1 MPIPADDR
9 RARILDTV
17 RGLGTVRV
25 VDLAERLGLPAVTV
39 RRDVATLADAGLLR
53 RTHGSVSSGDAA
65 AAAAPAPARP
75 AEAPTLGLLVPAV
88 VQYFDEVIT
97 GARTAAAEAGV
108 HLVLGISS
116 YEASAD
122 RVQVDQLLASG
133 VQGLLLAPNWTA
145 ADRPEDHAW
154 VAELPV
160 PAVLLE
166 RRPAPGSP
174 AAALD
179 AVGSDHRHGVLLA
192 LRHLAALGHRR
203 VALAAR
209 TDTWTAHQVRL
220 GYAEACRTLD
230 LPAEPVIDVR
240 TPAAGVDGVAH
251 RLAEAVAD
259 GVGAALV
266 HNDQDAL
273 QLLPL
278 LRARGVRVPEDLA
291 LVAYDDVFA
300 ALGAPPLTAVAP
312 PKRAVGAAAVDLLA
326 RRLAT
331 TGPALPVHHLDLL
344 PTLTV
349 RESSGA

>member
-53 RTHGSVSSGDAA
+53 RTHGSVSFGGPAA
-65 AAAAPAPARP
+65 TPAPEPARP
-75 AEAPTLGLLVPAV
+75 AEVPTLGLLVPAV
-88 VQYFDEVIT
+88 VQYFDEVIA

-145 ADRPEDHAW
+145 ADRPEDHVW
-154 VAELPV
+154 LAELPV

-192 LRHLAALGHRR
+192 LCHLVALGHRR

-220 GYAEACRTLD
+220 GYAEACRALD
-230 LPAEPVIDVR
+230 LPAEPVVDVR

-278 LRARGVRVPEDLA
+278 LRTRGVRVPEDLA

-312 PKRAVGAAAVDLLA
+312 PKRAVGAAAVDLLV
-326 RRLAT
+326 RRLT
-331 TGPALPVHHLDLL
+331 PTGSALPVHHLDLL
-344 PTLTV
+344 PDLTV